1 MNRNYDK
8 IMDLLSHERLIS
20 YQNIKNTLE
29 PQIILDTYLQSLLKN
44 KELYAPLHILEIIL
58 RNKIHHSIA
67 EILKSPIWLTNCS
80 KQTQLEIKEKF
91 CFVSEKTIHEFHKQ
105 VTLAS
110 QISEQTAK
118 SQNRS
123 VIEGDLIANL
133 SFGFWT
139 SLLSHAYAN
148 IFSNKKIFLLVFEN
162 HDFGKF
168 WTDSYFKQEKYMR
181 FKIDYIRKCR
191 NRLFHHDRIQNHDNI
206 LKNIWKII
214 ESISPD
220 CCEYFQSKI

>member
-1 MNRNYDK
+1 MN
-8 IMDLLSHERLIS
+8 LLSHERLIS
-20 YQNIKNTLE
+20 YQNIKNKVKPE
-29 PQIILDTYLQSLLKN
+29 FILDTYLELLIKN

-58 RNKIHHSIA
+58 RNKIHRSVA
-67 EILKSPIWLTNCS
+67 EILKIPDWLTNCS
-80 KQTQLEIKEKF
+80 NLAQSEIKEKF
-91 CFVSEKTIHEFHKQ
+91 CYVSEKTINEFYNQIK
-105 VTLAS
+105 LCR

-118 SQNRS
+118 SQNRL

-148 IFSNKKIFLLVFEN
+148 IFSNKRIFILVFEN

-191 NRLFHHDRIQNHDNI
+191 NRLFHHNRIQNHDNI
-206 LKNIWKII
+206 LKDIWIII
-214 ESISPD
+214 ESISYD
-220 CCEYFQSKI
+220 CYEYFQNKI

>member
-8 IMDLLSHERLIS
+8 IMGLLSHERLIS
-20 YQNIKNTLE
+20 YLNLKKIVE
-29 PQIILDTYLQSLLKN
+29 PEVILDTYLQSLLKN

-58 RNKIHHSIA
+58 RNKIHRSIA
-67 EILKSPIWLTNCS
+67 EILNNQAWLTNCS
-80 KQTQLEIKEKF
+80 KQTQLEIKENF
-91 CFVSEKTIHEFHKQ
+91 CFVSEKTISEFHKQ
-105 VTLAS
+105 VKLSS

-118 SQNRS
+118 SQDRP

-148 IFSNKKIFLLVFEN
+148 IFSNKKVFLLVFEN

-168 WTDSYFKQEKYMR
+168 WTESYFKQEKYMR

-206 LKNIWKII
+206 LKDIWKII
-214 ESISPD
+214 ESISPE
-220 CCEYFQSKI
+220 CSEYFQKKI